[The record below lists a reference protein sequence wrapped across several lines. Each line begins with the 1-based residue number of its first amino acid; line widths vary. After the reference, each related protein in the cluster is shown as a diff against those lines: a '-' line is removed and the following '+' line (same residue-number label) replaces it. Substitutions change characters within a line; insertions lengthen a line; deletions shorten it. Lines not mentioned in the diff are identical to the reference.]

1 MNSNIKYSIII
12 PNYNKAEYIEECI
25 NSILNQT
32 YKNYEI
38 IMIDDGSTDNSI
50 EVINKFNIEP
60 LKTNRLQAGGAR
72 NLGLKNATGDY
83 IIFLDSDD
91 YLSSN
96 NVLEKLTN
104 IIKDEDLI
112 FLNYSKNTYG
122 DIKEIIEEKEELS
135 LKIETT
141 KQLGCPTKCFKRRML
156 EGIGFPECKRYED
169 IIFTLEAMCKAEKY
183 TYFDES
189 FFTYRKVANSNVT
202 SEINEDV
209 MIDIMEELFKIY
221 KLCLKYP
228 KYKLNLLNRIKKDK
242 LSLRLDV
249 LNELIETGNNK
260 FREYFK

>member
-1 MNSNIKYSIII
+1 MNSNLKYSIIV
-12 PNYNKAEYIEECI
+12 PNYNKEVYIEECI

-38 IMIDDGSTDNSI
+38 IMIDDGSTDNSV
-50 EVINKFNIEP
+50 EVINKFNIKP

-72 NLGLKNATGDY
+72 NLGLEHATGDY

-91 YLSSN
+91 YLSN
-96 NVLEKLTN
+96 NDVLEKLTK

-122 DIKEIIEEKEELS
+122 DIKEVIEEKEDIS

-141 KQLGCPTKCFKRRML
+141 KQLGCPTKCFKRSLL
-156 EGIGFPECKRYED
+156 EGIYFPECKRYED
-169 IIFTLEAMCKAEKY
+169 IIFTLEAMCKAETY
-183 TYFDES
+183 TYFEES

-202 SEINEDV
+202 SEIKEDV

-228 KYKLNLLNRIKKDK
+228 KYKLNLLNRIKNDK
-242 LSLRLDV
+242 LSLRLDI

-260 FREYFK
+260 FKEYFQ